1 MTGLSFLFIEP
12 NPTDP
17 LNLEAA
23 VFVKILNCKLLGDVK
38 KQTRRI

>member
-1 MTGLSFLFIEP
+1 MTGLSFLFIVP

-23 VFVKILNCKLLGDVK
+23 VIFKNIQLQIIRKCKE
-38 KQTRRI
+38 TI